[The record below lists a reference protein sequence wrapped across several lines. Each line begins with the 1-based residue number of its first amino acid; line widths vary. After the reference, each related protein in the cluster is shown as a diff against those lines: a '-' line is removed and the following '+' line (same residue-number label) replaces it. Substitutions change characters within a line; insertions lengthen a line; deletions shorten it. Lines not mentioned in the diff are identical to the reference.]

1 MKTLTRKKP
10 PKPSLLSIA
19 KDLRDKYVSWFDRQW
34 VIDQLTFSTTR
45 PVLNRSS

>member
-19 KDLRDKYVSWFDRQW
+19 TALLMSLLSDEQAKSLTADLANIADASV
-34 VIDQLTFSTTR
+34 
-45 PVLNRSS
+45 